1 MRWMNQQ
8 RDRAKRKNQVDTAF
22 QELYRT
28 LEETTTTT
36 TTTTSTTTTTGE
48 QGEDKKNSECA
59 KDNSGET

>member
-36 TTTTSTTTTTGE
+36 TTGE

-59 KDNSGET
+59 KDNSGGGET

>member
-36 TTTTSTTTTTGE
+36 TTTGE

>member
-36 TTTTSTTTTTGE
+36 TGE

-59 KDNSGET
+59 KDNSGGET

>member
-36 TTTTSTTTTTGE
+36 TTRE
-48 QGEDKKNSECA
+48 EGEDKKNSECA
-59 KDNSGET
+59 KDNSGGET

>member
-1 MRWMNQQ
+1 MNQQ

-36 TTTTSTTTTTGE
+36 TTTGE

>member
-36 TTTTSTTTTTGE
+36 TSTTTTGE

>member
-8 RDRAKRKNQVDTAF
+8 QDRAKRKNQVDTAF

-36 TTTTSTTTTTGE
+36 TTSTTTGE

-59 KDNSGET
+59 KDNSGGET

>member
-1 MRWMNQQ
+1 MRWMDQQ

-36 TTTTSTTTTTGE
+36 TTTTGE
-48 QGEDKKNSECA
+48 DGEDKKNSECA
-59 KDNSGET
+59 KDGGGKP

>member
-1 MRWMNQQ
+1 MRLMNQQ
-8 RDRAKRKNQVDTAF
+8 RDRAKRKNQVDTAI

-36 TTTTSTTTTTGE
+36 TTSMTTGE

>member
-8 RDRAKRKNQVDTAF
+8 RDRDKRKNQVDTAF

-36 TTTTSTTTTTGE
+36 TTTSTTTTGE